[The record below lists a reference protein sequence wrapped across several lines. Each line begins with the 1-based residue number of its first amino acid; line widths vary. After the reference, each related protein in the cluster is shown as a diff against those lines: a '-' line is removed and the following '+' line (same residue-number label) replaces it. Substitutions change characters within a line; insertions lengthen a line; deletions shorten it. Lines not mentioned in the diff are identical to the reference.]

1 MVPRTTEGGPAM
13 TRGLSIVTVHERED
27 DTACHVT
34 LRGRIDRTSAADVR
48 LALRRTIGDGTSALH
63 VDLAG
68 VVIGDSTGIGV
79 LVEALRHAR
88 RARRPMRVV
97 AADDRTRRL
106 MRRARLGHLLL
117 DADRDP
123 LLTGAAG

>member
-1 MVPRTTEGGPAM
+1 M
-13 TRGLSIVTVHERED
+13 TIDERED
-27 DTACHVT
+27 DVGCHLT

-48 LALRRTIGDGTSALH
+48 LALRRVIAGGGTALH
-63 VDLAG
+63 VDLAE

-97 AADDRTRRL
+97 AADERTHRL
-106 MRRARLGHLLL
+106 MRRARLGHLLT
-117 DADRDP
+117 ASKAP
-123 LLTGAAG
+123 LTVGAAG

>member
-1 MVPRTTEGGPAM
+1 
-13 TRGLSIVTVHERED
+13 VTIDERED
-27 DTACHVT
+27 DVGCHVT

-48 LALRRTIGDGTSALH
+48 LALRRIVADGVSALH
-63 VDLAG
+63 VDLAD

-97 AADDRTRRL
+97 AADDRTHRL
-106 MRRARLGHLLL
+106 MRRARLGHLLG
-117 DADRDP
+117 
-123 LLTGAAG
+123 TSGAAFPVGATG